1 MSSNLGIKKTHQL
14 MKDRLVDYITSQ
26 YFGDN
31 QLLLNSSDELL
42 NREGNLF
49 QKPYIES
56 TPSYLKVING
66 IKNSEIDSE
75 MKNFFSDL
83 IDKKLGVFDTP
94 FKHQVDSLEKFTQG
108 RNLFVATGTGS
119 GKTECFMWPM
129 IYKLVN
135 EAIHSP
141 KTWQKRGIRTIVI
154 YPMNALVSDQISRLR
169 RIIGD
174 RNGNFVSLLNE
185 FAPDSRRPQFGMY
198 TGRTPY
204 AGEKPIK
211 KNNLDIAE
219 SYENSYLVKMI

>member
-75 MKNFFSDL
+75 MKNFFFSCHFL
-83 IDKKLGVFDTP
+83 LK
-94 FKHQVDSLEKFTQG
+94 S
-108 RNLFVATGTGS
+108 RTGHHH
-119 GKTECFMWPM
+119 
-129 IYKLVN
+129 
-135 EAIHSP
+135 HS
-141 KTWQKRGIRTIVI
+141 
-154 YPMNALVSDQISRLR
+154 
-169 RIIGD
+169 
-174 RNGNFVSLLNE
+174 
-185 FAPDSRRPQFGMY
+185 APSS
-198 TGRTPY
+198 TL
-204 AGEKPIK
+204 PITK
-211 KNNLDIAE
+211 KNFSNIIPQLT
-219 SYENSYLVKMI
+219 